1 MLHCATRRVWPRP
14 LGARLWCV
22 VVFGTIAAPLQAQLP
37 ESALSVRGDA
47 GSLVWWRA
55 DHAPA
60 QWTAGRPEVV
70 RAVHWREVR
79 RGIETGRLDL
89 SGDGV
94 AWRISVVLARL
105 DAAELRVE
113 LQTAPGRDVLPAWT
127 IADAPGA
134 VLAVN
139 AGQFQGAA
147 PWGWLMHGGR
157 ELQPPG
163 NGPLSSVLVIRR
175 SGAIELL
182 DASEIAAARATGDVL
197 EAFQS
202 YPSVLVGNGEVPE
215 PLRGPGRGVD
225 LAHRDSRVAI
235 CTLRDGRLLLALT
248 RFMAPESPLA
258 RLPFGPTAPEMA
270 AIMGALGC
278 RRAVLLDGG
287 LSGQMALRESGGRLL
302 RWPGLRAVPLGLVAY
317 PARESR
323 R

>member
-1 MLHCATRRVWPRP
+1 M
-14 LGARLWCV
+14 
-22 VVFGTIAAPLQAQLP
+22 
-37 ESALSVRGDA
+37 RGDA

-60 QWTAGRPEVV
+60 RWTAGRPEVA

-147 PWGWLMHGGR
+147 PWGWLVHAGT

-163 NGPLSSVLVIRR
+163 RGPLSSVLVIRR

-182 DASEIAAARATGDVL
+182 DASEIAEARATGDVL

-202 YPSVLVGNGEVPE
+202 YPSILVGNGEVPA
-215 PLRGPGRGVD
+215 PLRRPGRGVD
-225 LAHRDSRVAI
+225 LTHRDSRLAA

-302 RWPGLRAVPLGLVAY
+302 SWPGLRAVPLGLVAY
-317 PARESR
+317 PAR
-323 R
+323 

>member
-1 MLHCATRRVWPRP
+1 MLHCATVGLLPRP
-14 LGARLWCV
+14 LGARLWCALLLHA
-22 VVFGTIAAPLQAQLP
+22 IAAPLHAQLP
-37 ESALSVRGDA
+37 ESALSVRGEA

-55 DHAPA
+55 DHAPTR
-60 QWTAGRPEVV
+60 WTAGRPEVTGAV
-70 RAVHWREVR
+70 RWRELS
-79 RGIETGRLDL
+79 RGIETGRLDF

-94 AWRISVVLARL
+94 AWRISAVLARL
-105 DAAELRVE
+105 DPADLRVE
-113 LQTAPGRDVLPAWT
+113 LKTASSHDELRAWT

-147 PWGWLMHGGR
+147 PWGWLVHAGR

-163 NGPLSSVLVIRR
+163 RGPLSSVLVIRR

-182 DASEIAAARATGDVL
+182 DASEIAAARAAGDVL

-202 YPSVLVGNGEVPE
+202 YPSVLVGNGEVPA

-225 LAHRDSRVAI
+225 LAHRDSRLAI

-287 LSGQMALRESGGRLL
+287 LSGQMALRESGGRVL

-317 PARESR
+317 PAR
-323 R
+323 

>member
-1 MLHCATRRVWPRP
+1 VT
-14 LGARLWCV
+14 
-22 VVFGTIAAPLQAQLP
+22 
-37 ESALSVRGDA
+37 
-47 GSLVWWRA
+47 
-55 DHAPA
+55 
-60 QWTAGRPEVV
+60 
-70 RAVHWREVR
+70 RAVRWRELS

-105 DAAELRVE
+105 NPADLRLE
-113 LQTAPGRDVLPAWT
+113 LQTAAGDELRAWT

-147 PWGWLMHGGR
+147 PWGWVVHAGR

-163 NGPLSSVLVIRR
+163 HGPLSSVLVIRR

-182 DASEIAAARATGDVL
+182 DAWEIAAARAAGDVL

-202 YPSVLVGNGEVPE
+202 YPSILIGNGEVPA

-270 AIMGALGC
+270 AIVGALGC

-287 LSGQMALRESGGRLL
+287 LSGQMALRERGGRLL

-317 PARESR
+317 PAR
-323 R
+323 

>member
-1 MLHCATRRVWPRP
+1 MLHCATDRLWPRP

-22 VVFGTIAAPLQAQLP
+22 LLLHAPVAPLHAQLP
-37 ESALSVRGDA
+37 QSALSVRGEA

-55 DHAPA
+55 DHAPVR
-60 QWTAGRPEVV
+60 WTAGLPEVT
-70 RAVHWREVR
+70 RAVRWRELR
-79 RGIETGRLDL
+79 RGVETGRLDL

-105 DAAELRVE
+105 DPAELRLE
-113 LQTAPGRDVLPAWT
+113 LHTGHGHDELRAWT
-127 IADAPGA
+127 IADASGA

-139 AGQFQGAA
+139 VGQFQGAA
-147 PWGWLMHGGR
+147 PWGWVVHAGK

-163 NGPLSSVLVIRR
+163 RGPLSSVLVIRR

-182 DASEIAAARATGDVL
+182 DASEIAAARAEGDVL

-202 YPSVLVGNGEVPE
+202 YPSVLVGNGEVPG

-225 LAHRDSRVAI
+225 RAHRDSRVAI
-235 CTLRDGRLLLALT
+235 CTLCDGRLLLALT

-317 PARESR
+317 PAR
-323 R
+323 

>member
-1 MLHCATRRVWPRP
+1 MLHCAANRLWPRP
-14 LGARLWCV
+14 LRARLWCALV
-22 VVFGTIAAPLQAQLP
+22 LHAIAAPLHAQLP
-37 ESALSVRGDA
+37 ESALSVRGEA

-60 QWTAGRPEVV
+60 RWPAGRPEVT
-70 RAVHWREVR
+70 RAVRWRGLR
-79 RGIETGRLDL
+79 RGIETGRLDF

-94 AWRISVVLARL
+94 AWRISLVLARL
-105 DAAELRVE
+105 DPAELRVE
-113 LQTAPGRDVLPAWT
+113 LQTAPGHDELRAWT

-147 PWGWLMHGGR
+147 PWGWLVHAGK

-163 NGPLSSVLVIRR
+163 VGPLSSVLVIRR

-182 DASEIAAARATGDVL
+182 DASEIAAARAAGDVL

-202 YPSVLVGNGEVPE
+202 YPSVLVGNGEVPA
-215 PLRGPGRGVD
+215 PLHGPGRGVD

-302 RWPGLRAVPLGLVAY
+302 RWAGLRAVPLGLVAY
-317 PARESR
+317 PAR
-323 R
+323 

>member
-1 MLHCATRRVWPRP
+1 MLHCATSRLWPRP
-14 LGARLWCV
+14 LWARLWCALMLHA
-22 VVFGTIAAPLQAQLP
+22 ISAPVHAQLP
-37 ESALSVRGDA
+37 ASALSVRGEA

-60 QWTAGRPEVV
+60 QWTAGRPEVT
-70 RAVHWREVR
+70 RAVRWRELS
-79 RGIETGRLDL
+79 RGIETGRLDF

-105 DAAELRVE
+105 NPADLRVE
-113 LQTAPGRDVLPAWT
+113 LQTAAGDELRAWT
-127 IADAPGA
+127 IADAPEA

-147 PWGWLMHGGR
+147 PWGWLVHAGR

-163 NGPLSSVLVIRR
+163 RGPLSSALVIRR

-182 DASEIAAARATGDVL
+182 DAWEIAAARAAGDVL

-202 YPSVLVGNGEVPE
+202 YPAVLVGNGEVPP

-225 LAHRDSRVAI
+225 LGHRDSRVAI

-248 RFMAPESPLA
+248 RFMAPDSPLA
-258 RLPFGPTAPEMA
+258 RLPFGPTVPEMS

-287 LSGQMALRESGGRLL
+287 LSGQMALRDSGGRLL

-317 PARESR
+317 PAR
-323 R
+323 